1 MSNIR
6 EKEVNATDFAEARPL
21 VVPLADAE
29 RFKHYIGL
37 SPARARKLHLLEGFP
52 IRARGKGARRSYYV
66 VMTEAEAWWKRQSA
80 E

>member
-1 MSNIR
+1 MSRETVNIGS
-6 EKEVNATDFAEARPL
+6 ESIEARPL

-37 SPARARKLHLLEGFP
+37 SPARARKLNLLEGFP
-52 IRARGKGARRSYYV
+52 IRARGKGGRRSYYV
-66 VMTEAEAWWKRQSA
+66 VMSEAEAWWKKQSA